1 MNAPAIRFNM
11 LGKHYD
17 DGTVALDDVTLS
29 VPRGQFC
36 VILGL
41 SGAGKST
48 LLRMANGLA
57 MPTAGS
63 VEVERV
69 RLSRRTLPK
78 VRQRMGMIHQS
89 FNLVPR
95 LSVAANVMTGALPA
109 LPWPRALTGLFP
121 AELKAKACALVAA
134 VGLEEAHLSRRADS
148 LSGGQQQR
156 VGIARAFMLDPAI
169 ILADE
174 PVASLDPRISADILA
189 LIRDQARA
197 RGATVLCSLH
207 QIDLAR
213 VFADRIVALSA
224 GRLVF
229 DGPPDRLD
237 RAAVAAIYGETGPI
251 ALVPARKVAEP

>member
-1 MNAPAIRFNM
+1 MDAPAIRFDL
-11 LGKHYD
+11 LGKRYG

-36 VILGL
+36 VILGP

-57 MPTAGS
+57 TPTAGS
-63 VEVERV
+63 VEIERV

-78 VRQRMGMIHQS
+78 VRRRIGMIHQS

-95 LSVAANVMTGALPA
+95 LCVATNVMTGALPA
-109 LPWPRALTGLFP
+109 LPWLRVLTGLFP
-121 AELKAKACALVAA
+121 VELKAKACALIAA
-134 VGLEEAHLSRRADS
+134 VGLEESHLARRADS

-197 RGATVLCSLH
+197 GGATVLCSLH

-213 VFADRIVALSA
+213 AFADRIVALSA

-229 DGPPDRLD
+229 DGPPERLD
-237 RAAVAAIYGETGPI
+237 RAAVAAIYGEAGPV
-251 ALVPARKVAEP
+251 ALSPVTKVAAL